1 MKGLKNFGKGLKAGL
16 TRSDWKKEGRE
27 WLNELELLSTTRALE
42 ELTGKYQELA
52 VSHSAAERLERLEFC
67 RANLSRRLEEIQ
79 ADYVRRTAAEL
90 ARDSGTLHA
99 LDNLLNQ
106 AATAYASL
114 LKERGVTDEVRLVAF
129 YRTAV
134 YLAGRIFLS
143 YMSYRE
149 PPAGHWLSLHQI
161 YREAEQAG
169 LSRQIIPEVNRESFG
184 LADPSVE
191 NVYKRILIVDA
202 GNPFRMLRAEASQAF
217 SFLSNAVNHASV
229 DAVNR
234 ENLVKGAY
242 YVVLSDDEG
251 PRRWDGMTEIRV
263 SETRL
268 LEPGGLVKHMRTA
281 AGIFTQQLKEAPG
294 EPWDLRLRRDMAL
307 RLARIWDPLPHRRH
321 ARLGAEGDI
330 ELALGSGSVHHYLS
344 GGAEFAPA
352 SLERRLRTL
361 CDDIGDFVP
370 TDVWDT
376 GSVAAT
382 SSGSDQDAAGGWNWA
397 AIELDQAGAQT
408 TAAVNADAVQNQANF
423 EPHRH
428 HLENASHGG
437 FEFTWN
443 PEVALQTQ
451 VGDLAAYRLVNG
463 GEWRLGTI
471 RWLQIGADQ
480 TRLGTMHMTDE
491 ILPIAIKTVKNNN
504 EAYHRGLL
512 SGGSDPAADG
522 VRLLIGTGTATSGEV
537 VWLLDTKFLIRAKLT
552 TQRTA
557 TPSFSTFE
565 YNIESICRPAL

>member
-1 MKGLKNFGKGLKAGL
+1 MKGLKDFGKGLKAGL
-16 TRSDWKKEGRE
+16 SRSDWRKEGRE
-27 WLNELELLSTTRALE
+27 WLNELELLSTSRALE
-42 ELTGKYQELA
+42 ELTAKYQELT
-52 VSHSAAERLERLEFC
+52 VRYSAAERLERLEFC

-90 ARDSGTLHA
+90 ARDTGTLSA
-99 LDNLLNQ
+99 LDGLLNQ
-106 AATAYASL
+106 AAAAYAGL
-114 LKERGVTDEVRLVAF
+114 LEERGVTDEIRLVAL

-134 YLAGRIFLS
+134 YHAARIFLS

-149 PPAGHWLSLHQI
+149 PPPGHWLSLHRI
-161 YREAEQAG
+161 FRDAEQAG
-169 LSRQIIPEVNRESFG
+169 LSRQIIPEVHRESFG

-191 NVYKRILIVDA
+191 NIYKRILIVDA

-217 SFLSNAVNHASV
+217 SFLSNAVNKASIEPV
-229 DAVNR
+229 SR
-234 ENLVKGAY
+234 ENLTKGGY
-242 YVVLSDDEG
+242 YVVLTDDEG

-263 SETRL
+263 ADTRL
-268 LEPGGLVKHMRTA
+268 LAPGGLVKHMRTA
-281 AGIFTQQLKEAPG
+281 AGVFTQQLKEAPG

-344 GGAEFAPA
+344 GGAEFSPAP
-352 SLERRLRTL
+352 LERRLRTL
-361 CDDIGDFVP
+361 CDDEGDFVP

-382 SSGSDQDAAGGWNWA
+382 SSGSDRDAGGGWNWA
-397 AIELDQAGAQT
+397 AIELDQAGAET
-408 TAAVNADAVQNQANF
+408 TAAVNADAVQNRATF
-423 EPHRH
+423 ETHRH
-428 HLENASHGG
+428 RLENASHGG

-443 PEVALQTQ
+443 HEVSLQTQ

-471 RWLQIGADQ
+471 RWLQIGEDQ
-480 TRLGTMHMTDE
+480 TRLGTMHITDE
-491 ILPIAIKTVKNNN
+491 ILPIALKTVKNRN
-504 EAYHRGLL
+504 EAYHRALL
-512 SGGSDPAADG
+512 SGGSDPEAEG
-522 VRLLIGTGTATSGEV
+522 VRLLLGTGTATSGEV
-537 VWLLDTKFLIRAKLT
+537 VWLLDPKFLVRAKLT

-565 YNIESICRPAL
+565 YEIESICRPAL